1 MAVLPDHPATI
12 LIVEDDPDTA
22 AYLALHLRRSGYR
35 VAGVAHNGLEAL
47 RLAQTTRPDAII
59 MDIVL
64 PGEIDGIEAANRIR
78 AEREVPILYLTAYVN
93 PKLFERARSTD
104 PSAYLLKPFNE
115 RELLL
120 AIELAIERHHLST
133 QREQS
138 WRTRIASVLETMTDG
153 FVVLDRDWRYVYM
166 NRRAGELFNRAPE
179 LMIGKMIWDEFPEG
193 VGQPFYHA
201 YQRVMHERVAL
212 QIEDHYAPWDRWFEN
227 RIFPSEDGI
236 CIYFQDITER
246 KRAERLLTLT
256 NQRLQALSASL
267 LTVQEEERRALA
279 RELHD
284 ELGQS
289 LTALKITL
297 QSLGLRPET
306 AALQAQINTAVGI
319 ADTALTQARQMSL
332 NLRPPQLD
340 DLGLAAA
347 IRWNLARQAGL
358 AGLHPQFAVDDVPA
372 ELPEPVAIACYRIS
386 QEAMT
391 NVLRHAHARNVWVR
405 LQLASGELRFELQD
419 DGAGFDPA
427 PAFAGATSMG
437 VLGMQERALLVG
449 GRLEIESAPGQGCL
463 VRAVFPVPAGAP
475 A

>member
-1 MAVLPDHPATI
+1 MSVLPDPPAAV
-12 LIVEDDPDTA
+12 LIVEDDQETA
-22 AYLALHLRRSGYR
+22 HYLTLHLQQSGYR
-35 VAGVAHNGLEAL
+35 IAGVARSGLEAL
-47 RLAQTTRPDAII
+47 RLAQTTGPDAIV

-64 PGEIDGIEAANRIR
+64 AGEMDGIEAANRIR
-78 AEREVPILYLTAYVN
+78 AAREVPILYLTALAD
-93 PKLFERARSTD
+93 PALFERARVTD
-104 PSAYLLKPFNE
+104 PSAYLLKPFNP
-115 RELLL
+115 RELHL
-120 AIELAIERHHLST
+120 AIDLAIQRHRLAAR
-133 QREQS
+133 REQS
-138 WRTRIASVLETMTDG
+138 LQLRMASVLETMTDG
-153 FVVLDRDWRYVYM
+153 FVMLGRDWRYVYM

-236 CIYFQDITER
+236 SIYFQEITER
-246 KRAERLLTLT
+246 KRAERQLALS
-256 NQRLQALSASL
+256 NERLQALSTRL
-267 LTVQEEERRALA
+267 LTVQEQERRSLA

-284 ELGQS
+284 EIGQS

-306 AALQAQINTAVGI
+306 AALQTQINTAVGI
-319 ADTALTQARQMSL
+319 ADTALMQARQMSL

-358 AGLHPQFAVDDVPA
+358 AGLQPQFAVDDVPA
-372 ELPEPVAIACYRIS
+372 ALPEPLAIACYRIS

-391 NVLRHAHARNVWVR
+391 NVLRHASARNVWVR
-405 LQLASGELRFELQD
+405 LHLASGELRFELQD

-427 PAFAGATSMG
+427 PAFAGASSMG

-449 GRLEIESAPGQGCL
+449 GRLEIDSAPGQGCL
-463 VRAVFPVPAGAP
+463 VRAVFPLASGAP